1 MVPAQKNMID
11 LISKVSLGKP
21 TVPVISNIS
30 ANPTQ
35 NPEEIREN
43 LIKQI
48 TGRARWRESILYMH
62 KFGVRKTYEIGPG
75 RVLCNL
81 IKRTVNEIEQTNIST
96 IEDLDKCKDLVNV

>member
-1 MVPAQKNMID
+1 M
-11 LISKVSLGKP
+11 
-21 TVPVISNIS
+21 PVISNIS

-48 TGRARWRESILYMH
+48 TGRVRWRESILYMH
-62 KFGVRKTYEIGPG
+62 KSGVKKTYEIGPG

-81 IKRTVNEIEQTNIST
+81 IKRTVNEIEQNNISI
-96 IEDLDKCKDLVNV
+96 IEDLDKLRN